1 MPSKQPIN
9 IAVFKIMNG
18 IDSYHNILEQVIDFF
33 NFIDFRKLVT
43 SKFEPTYARRAFPC
57 LDEPDQK
64 ATFDIS
70 LVKPK
75 EATPWTALSNMNE
88 LQTVDGPGANEQ
100 TTTFN
105 TSVKMSTYLACF
117 IVSQFEHKPG
127 TVTNLDGNIINV
139 RTFAPTHLT
148 SKTLFANAA
157 AVSITG
163 YYIKYFDIGYP
174 LPKLGNFQIY
184 LCHMPILT
192 KHKFL
197 DCKLRIKSIKN

>member
-1 MPSKQPIN
+1 
-9 IAVFKIMNG
+9 MNG
-18 IDSYHNILEQVIDFF
+18 IDSYHNIYQQVIDFF

-75 EATPWTALSNMNE
+75 EASPGDWTALSNMNE

-117 IVSQFEHKPG
+117 IVSQFKSIDAK
-127 TVTNLDGNIINV
+127 VTNLDGNTFDL
-139 RTFAPTHLT
+139 RTFAPAHLT
-148 SKTLFANAA
+148 SNTQFANDA

-192 KHKFL
+192 KNLKIL
-197 DCKLRIKSIKN
+197 DNKIIWSQTQNQFY